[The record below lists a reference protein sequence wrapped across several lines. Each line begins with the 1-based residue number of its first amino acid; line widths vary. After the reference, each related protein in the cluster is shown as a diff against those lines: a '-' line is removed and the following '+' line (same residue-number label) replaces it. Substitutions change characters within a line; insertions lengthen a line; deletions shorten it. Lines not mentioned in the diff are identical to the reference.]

1 MIYISQ
7 YAYNV
12 LETMD
17 KIRKKESQR
26 SSSPFSG
33 EVLHELRNNIR
44 IANNLTLE
52 AELWAEKG
60 GTRAG
65 DSAQR
70 RLARV
75 RQMASPLPVT

>member
-52 AELWAEKG
+52 A
-60 GTRAG
+60 
-65 DSAQR
+65 
-70 RLARV
+70 
-75 RQMASPLPVT
+75 